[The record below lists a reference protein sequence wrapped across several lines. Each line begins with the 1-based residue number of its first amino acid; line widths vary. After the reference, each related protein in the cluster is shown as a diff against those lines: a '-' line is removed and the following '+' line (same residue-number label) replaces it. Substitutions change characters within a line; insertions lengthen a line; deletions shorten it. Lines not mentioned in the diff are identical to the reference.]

1 MLVTFAAFKKYMVRS
16 QTPRPR
22 DPRLNTPSVVDLV
35 DVDQRRP
42 VGPARYD
49 AAHLLLVEE
58 QDWVQKV

>member
-1 MLVTFAAFKKYMVRS
+1 MVRS